1 MKLSPILMF
10 LLCCLL
16 AVTAAAEPLPKPD
29 QQALL
34 QYARQAMVNQLEHR
48 AVAPLPTNSNTSQ
61 RACFVTFFVKRQVMA
76 CFGSFTPRHAAL
88 HEEISDNIRLAL
100 KNDPRTA
107 RLTPEL
113 AQAATIQITFPQPPQ
128 PISDWRMVDPLR
140 EGLLV
145 EGPDGRGV
153 AIVPGEART
162 AHYAWRSAL
171 QRLGLNQRSSG
182 VRLYRF
188 TADWIRSEHNTP

>member
-1 MKLSPILMF
+1 MRCRYA
-10 LLCCLL
+10 LLALLFCLL
-16 AVTAAAEPLPKPD
+16 AITASAEPLARTD
-29 QQALL
+29 QDALL
-34 QYARQAMVNQLEHR
+34 QYARQVMLSRLDQAN
-48 AVAPLPTNSNTSQ
+48 APPAPASTAAAQQ

-76 CFGSFTPRHAAL
+76 CFGSFTPRHATL

-100 KNDPRTA
+100 KNDPRA
-107 RLTPEL
+107 IRLTPEL
-113 AQAATIQITFPQPPQ
+113 AKVAEIQITFPQPPQ
-128 PISDWRMVDPLR
+128 PISDWRTVDALH

-171 QRLGLNQRSSG
+171 QRLGLNERSSG

-188 TADWIRSEHNTP
+188 KAEWVRSHNL

>member
-1 MKLSPILMF
+1 MKISPVLML

-34 QYARQAMVNQLEHR
+34 QYARQVMVNRLENR
-48 AVAPLPTNSNTSQ
+48 AAPPLPTNINTSQ

-100 KNDPRTA
+100 KNDPRA
-107 RLTPEL
+107 VRLTLEL
-113 AQAATIQITFPQPPQ
+113 AKAAEIQITFPQPPQ

-188 TADWIRSEHNTP
+188 KAEWIRGEHNNP

>member
-1 MKLSPILMF
+1 MKISPVLML

-16 AVTAAAEPLPKPD
+16 SITAAAEPLPKPD
-29 QQALL
+29 QQTLL
-34 QYARQAMVNQLEHR
+34 QYARQVMVNRLEHR
-48 AVAPLPTNSNTSQ
+48 AVPPLPTNITTSQ

-100 KNDPRTA
+100 KNDPRA
-107 RLTPEL
+107 VRLTPEL
-113 AQAATIQITFPQPPQ
+113 AKAAEIQITFPQPPQ

-188 TADWIRSEHNTP
+188 KAERIRSRQ

>member
-1 MKLSPILMF
+1 MKSNPILMF

-16 AVTAAAEPLPKPD
+16 AATAAAEPLPKPD
-29 QQALL
+29 QQTLL
-34 QYARQAMVNQLEHR
+34 QYARQVMVNRLERR
-48 AVAPLPTNSNTSQ
+48 AAPPVPTGLNTSQ

-88 HEEISDNIRLAL
+88 PEEISDNIRLAL
-100 KNDPRTA
+100 KNDPRA
-107 RLTPEL
+107 IRLTPEL
-113 AQAATIQITFPQPPQ
+113 AQTATIQLTFPQQPQ
-128 PISDWRMVDPLR
+128 PISDWRMLDPLH

-145 EGPDGRGV
+145 EAPDGRGV

-171 QRLGLNQRSSG
+171 QRLGLNERSSG

-188 TADWIRSEHNTP
+188 TASCSRSHTDSW